1 MRLKPGPWKQWQKAF
16 CWMYAQATGTPM
28 CRGWR
33 RRLRRCDKPVD
44 LLVVCMMDHHTDAI
58 VRVVRFALGVD
69 AAAPDTDDAGARR
82 VMGRIGLWLRAP
94 SLITEHAARRGW
106 SGRVNA

>member
-1 MRLKPGPWKQWQKAF
+1 MRRKPGRWKQWQKAF
-16 CWMYAQATGTPM
+16 CWMYAQATGAPM
-28 CRGWR
+28 CCGWR
-33 RRLRRCDKPVD
+33 RRLRRCDTPAD
-44 LLVVCMMDHHTDAI
+44 LLVMCMMDQHTDAI
-58 VRVVRFALGVD
+58 VRVVRFSLGAEVD
-69 AAAPDTDDAGARR
+69 NAPER